1 MYSLYVTIVFQN
13 WMHIDECCWTA
24 RNGIPFNCSRS
35 DLNDRVDSGEWR
47 AYQNIIAIYFV
58 NGLLKT

>member
-1 MYSLYVTIVFQN
+1 
-13 WMHIDECCWTA
+13 MHIDECCWTA

-47 AYQNIIAIYFV
+47 AYHNCNILCEWFAKDITLNTGQYV
-58 NGLLKT
+58 LV